1 MNAAAR
7 SAAVTVT
14 EAELQAPT
22 VAPITFDR
30 GIYGFPD
37 AKSWVLAATT
47 REGLYWLQSTEHDA
61 LCFVLADPFRFFR
74 GYSVELPD
82 IDTAHL
88 EAKKPEE
95 LAVFV
100 TVTLSETPGRASTAN
115 LQGPIAINL
124 NKRVGRQVILNQ
136 PGFGVREPL
145 DLPPR

>member
-1 MNAAAR
+1 MSPAAR
-7 SAAVTVT
+7 NAVTKT
-14 EAELQAPT
+14 EAEAQPIA

-37 AKSWVLAATT
+37 AKSWILAATT
-47 REGLYWLQSTEHDA
+47 REGLYWLQSTDNEA
-61 LCFVLADPFRFFR
+61 LGFVLADPFRFFR
-74 GYSVELPD
+74 GYTVELPD

-88 EAKKPEE
+88 EASQPED

-100 TVTLSETPGRASTAN
+100 TVTLSDTPGRASTAN

-124 NKRVGRQVILNQ
+124 GRRVGRQVILNQ

-145 DLPPR
+145 ELPGR